1 MNLLCCK
8 TDTKL
13 SLLTDLKRN
22 LNGLFLSARH
32 YNTLEQAIMTHL
44 HSGSCLCGAVKFTL
58 EGEFKKFF
66 LCHCSRCR
74 KTSGTAH
81 CANLFAPGATL
92 TWLSGED
99 KLSFYR
105 LEDTNFA
112 RTFCSVCGSNVP
124 TDAKTR
130 GLVVVPAG
138 CLDTDVD
145 ITPQAHIFMNS
156 KGNWDEHLS
165 EIPTFEAMP
174 N

>member
-1 MNLLCCK
+1 MN
-8 TDTKL
+8 
-13 SLLTDLKRN
+13 
-22 LNGLFLSARH
+22 H
-32 YNTLEQAIMTHL
+32 I
-44 HSGSCLCGAVKFTL
+44 HSGSCLCGAVKFEL

-92 TWLSGED
+92 NWVSGED

-138 CLDTDVD
+138 CLDSDVD

-156 KGNWDEHLS
+156 KGNWDDHLS
-165 EIPTFEAMP
+165 DVPAFETMP
-174 N
+174 